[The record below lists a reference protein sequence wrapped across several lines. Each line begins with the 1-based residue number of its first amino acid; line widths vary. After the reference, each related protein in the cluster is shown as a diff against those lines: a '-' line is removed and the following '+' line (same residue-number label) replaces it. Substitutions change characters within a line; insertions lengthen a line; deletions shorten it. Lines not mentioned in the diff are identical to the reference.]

1 MTHQLDAAA
10 GPPETPAA
18 AQSAASLQLAVI
30 IPTLNEV
37 GNIRALL
44 ERIEDALSGI
54 RWEAVFVDDNST
66 DGTPELLREIGRSD
80 HRVRVIQRIGRRG
93 LSSAVIEGMLA
104 TSAPVFAVIDAD
116 LQHDASVLPRLFS
129 AVAHDGNDLAV
140 GTRYSEGGSTGDWD
154 ASREK
159 ISRLATWASGLVMK
173 ARLSDP
179 MSGFFAIRREV
190 LVDALPRL
198 SNIGFKILMDLVA
211 SASRPLK
218 VKEIPYTFRNRLSG
232 ESKLDSR
239 VAQEFIILFLEKLFG
254 GFVPIRFLL
263 FAFVGALGLIVHLA
277 VLGVVVDV
285 LDQGFREGQTMAVL
299 TAMTFNFVLNNRLT
313 YRDMRLK
320 GAAFIKGLFTF
331 YAVCLV
337 GAIGNIGVGEMIYDL
352 DNRWWLGGLAG
363 AMVGVVWNYAVS
375 SVFTWRRKQ

>member
-1 MTHQLDAAA
+1 
-10 GPPETPAA
+10 
-18 AQSAASLQLAVI
+18 
-30 IPTLNEV
+30 
-37 GNIRALL
+37 
-44 ERIEDALSGI
+44 
-54 RWEAVFVDDNST
+54 
-66 DGTPELLREIGRSD
+66 
-80 HRVRVIQRIGRRG
+80 
-93 LSSAVIEGMLA
+93 
-104 TSAPVFAVIDAD
+104 
-116 LQHDASVLPRLFS
+116 
-129 AVAHDGNDLAV
+129 
-140 GTRYSEGGSTGDWD
+140 
-154 ASREK
+154 
-159 ISRLATWASGLVMK
+159 
-173 ARLSDP
+173 

-232 ESKLDSR
+232 DSKLDSR

-254 GFVPIRFLL
+254 GLVPIRFLL
-263 FAFVGALGLIVHLA
+263 FVFVGALGLIVHLA
-277 VLGVVVDV
+277 VLGIMVDV

>member
-1 MTHQLDAAA
+1 MLRS
-10 GPPETPAA
+10 PPRSTRTDP
-18 AQSAASLQLAVI
+18 LF
-30 IPTLNEV
+30 PDTTL
-37 GNIRALL
+37 
-44 ERIEDALSGI
+44 
-54 RWEAVFVDDNST
+54 F
-66 DGTPELLREIGRSD
+66 RS
-80 HRVRVIQRIGRRG
+80 
-93 LSSAVIEGMLA
+93 
-104 TSAPVFAVIDAD
+104 
-116 LQHDASVLPRLFS
+116 
-129 AVAHDGNDLAV
+129 GNDLAV

-154 ASREK
+154 ASRER
-159 ISRLATWASGLVMK
+159 ISRFATWLSGLVMK
-173 ARLSDP
+173 AKLSDP

-198 SNIGFKILMDLVA
+198 SNIGFKILMDLV
-211 SASRPLK
+211 SSVPKPLK
-218 VKEIPYTFRNRLSG
+218 VKEVPYTFRNRLAG

-239 VAQEFIILFLEKLFG
+239 VAQEFITLFLEKLFG

-277 VLGVVVDV
+277 VLGIMVDV

-337 GAIGNIGVGEMIYDL
+337 DRKSTRLN
-352 DNRWWLGGLAG
+352 
-363 AMVGVVWNYAVS
+363 S
-375 SVFTWRRKQ
+375 SH